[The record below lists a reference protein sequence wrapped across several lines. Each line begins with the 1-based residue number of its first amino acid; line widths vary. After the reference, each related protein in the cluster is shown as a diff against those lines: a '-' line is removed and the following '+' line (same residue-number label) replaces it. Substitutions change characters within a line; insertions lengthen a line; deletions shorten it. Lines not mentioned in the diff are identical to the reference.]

1 MPLSKTK
8 LANLLNQHKLTD
20 LAKITGLSYATL
32 SKLAK
37 SNQEINNM
45 KLTTLCKLAKGLRM
59 SLADFTK
66 EIYLP

>member
-59 SLADFTK
+59 SLADLTK

>member
-20 LAKITGLSYATL
+20 LAKISGLSYATL

-59 SLADFTK
+59 SLADLTK

>member
-59 SLADFTK
+59 SVADLTK

>member
-1 MPLSKTK
+1 MPLSKAK

-20 LAKITGLSYATL
+20 LVKITGLSYATL

-59 SLADFTK
+59 SVADLTK

>member
-1 MPLSKTK
+1 MPLNKTK

-20 LAKITGLSYATL
+20 LAKISGLSYATL

-59 SLADFTK
+59 SLADLTK

>member
-20 LAKITGLSYATL
+20 LAKISGLSYATL

-59 SLADFTK
+59 SVADLTK